1 MHRTAKS
8 YERRIG
14 SMRYRLVVTI
24 LLCSLALV
32 VVPSAWAQTKSVFVL
47 GTERDAAT
55 EAMGDGLRDA
65 LKAVGFI
72 EGRNLKMLVETVV
85 DDEQRLSQQAL
96 NLVLGRPDVLVALS
110 IPAAQALMRHTKQ
123 MPIVFVGVTDPVQA
137 ELVPSWSASGT
148 NVTGVSDLLTMAR
161 RVQLIRQFV
170 PQARRIGV
178 VFNPVDAASVIVIRE
193 FQEQLTK
200 AGMLMVEVAAL
211 RALDVAAASRSLI
224 GKVDAMHT
232 FWDSHTQAA
241 YPGLVKVA
249 NDSKIALLAAD
260 TVSVQAGAL
269 AALVVTERDVGA
281 TAGRQVIRI
290 LRGTKPGAIAP
301 EVVSRPQVQI
311 NLVAAKKQGV
321 SLPDSLL
328 KTTTVIVKE

>member
-1 MHRTAKS
+1 
-8 YERRIG
+8 
-14 SMRYRLVVTI
+14 MRYRVVVAI
-24 LLCSLALV
+24 LLCSLTLV
-32 VVPSAWAQTKSVFVL
+32 ATPSAWAQNKSVSVL
-47 GTERDAAT
+47 GTEREAGA
-55 EAMGDGLRDA
+55 EAMRDGLRDA

-72 EGRNLKMLVETVV
+72 EGRNLKLVVETVV

-110 IPAAQALMRHTKQ
+110 VPAAQALMRHTKQ
-123 MPIVFVGVTDPVQA
+123 MPIVFAGVTDPVQA

-161 RVQLIRQFV
+161 RVQMIRQFV

-178 VFNPVDAASVIVIRE
+178 VYNPADAASVIVIRE
-193 FQEQLTK
+193 FQDQLTK

-211 RALDVAAASRSLI
+211 RAVDVAAASRSLI

-241 YPGLVKVA
+241 YSGLVKVA
-249 NDSKIALLAAD
+249 NDSKMALLAAD
-260 TVSVQAGAL
+260 TFNVQAGAL

-281 TAGRQVIRI
+281 AAGRLVIRI
-290 LRGTKPGAIAP
+290 LRGSKPGSIAP
-301 EVVSRPQVQI
+301 EVISRPQVQI

-328 KTTTVIVKE
+328 KTATVIVKE

>member
-1 MHRTAKS
+1 
-8 YERRIG
+8 
-14 SMRYRLVVTI
+14 MRYRVVVAI
-24 LLCSLALV
+24 LLCSLTLV
-32 VVPSAWAQTKSVFVL
+32 ATPSAWAQNKSVSVL
-47 GTERDAAT
+47 GTEREAGA
-55 EAMGDGLRDA
+55 EAMRDGLRDA

-72 EGRNLKMLVETVV
+72 EGRNLKLVVETVV

-110 IPAAQALMRHTKQ
+110 VPAAQALMRHTKQ
-123 MPIVFVGVTDPVQA
+123 MPIVFAGVTDPVQA

-161 RVQLIRQFV
+161 RVQMIRQFV

-178 VFNPVDAASVIVIRE
+178 VYNPADAASVIVIRE

-232 FWDSHTQAA
+232 FWDTHTHAA

-249 NDSKIALLAAD
+249 NDSKMALLAAD

-269 AALVVTERDVGA
+269 AALVITERDVGA
-281 TAGRQVIRI
+281 AAGRQVIRI
-290 LRGTKPGAIAP
+290 LRGTKPGSIAP
-301 EVVSRPQVQI
+301 EVMSRPQVQI

-328 KTTTVIVKE
+328 KTATVIVKE

>member
-1 MHRTAKS
+1 
-8 YERRIG
+8 
-14 SMRYRLVVTI
+14 MRYR
-24 LLCSLALV
+24 V
-32 VVPSAWAQTKSVFVL
+32 VVAILFFSLTLLAAPSAWAQTKSVSVL
-47 GTERDAAT
+47 GTERDAGA
-55 EAMGDGLRDA
+55 EAMRDGLRDA

-72 EGRNLKMLVETVV
+72 EGRNLKLLSETVV

-110 IPAAQALMRHTKQ
+110 APAAQALMRHTKQ
-123 MPIVFVGVTDPVQA
+123 MPIVFAGVTDPVQA
-137 ELVPSWSASGT
+137 DLVPAWSASGT

-161 RVQLIRQFV
+161 RVQMIRQFV
-170 PQARRIGV
+170 PQARRVGV
-178 VFNPVDAASVIVIRE
+178 VYNPADAASVVVIRE

-249 NDSKIALLAAD
+249 NDSKTALLAAD
-260 TVSVQAGAL
+260 TAGVQAGAL
-269 AALVVTERDVGA
+269 AALVVSERDVGA
-281 TAGRQVIRI
+281 AAGRQVIRI
-290 LRGTKPGAIAP
+290 LRGTKPGSIAP
-301 EVVSRPQVQI
+301 EVIGKPQVQI
-311 NLVAAKKQGV
+311 NLVAAKKQGI
-321 SLPDSLL
+321 SLPDALL
-328 KTTTVIVKE
+328 KTATVIVKE

>member
-1 MHRTAKS
+1 
-8 YERRIG
+8 
-14 SMRYRLVVTI
+14 
-24 LLCSLALV
+24 LLCGLALV
-32 VVPSAWAQTKSVFVL
+32 ATQSAWAQTKSVSVL
-47 GTERDAAT
+47 GTEREAGA
-55 EAMGDGLRDA
+55 EAMRDGLRDA

-72 EGRNLKMLVETVV
+72 EGRNLKLVVETVV

-110 IPAAQALMRHTKQ
+110 VPAAQALMRHTKQ
-123 MPIVFVGVTDPVQA
+123 MPIVFAGVTDPVQA

-161 RVQLIRQFV
+161 RVQMIRQFV
-170 PQARRIGV
+170 PRARRIGV
-178 VFNPVDAASVIVIRE
+178 VYNPADAASVVVIRE

-249 NDSKIALLAAD
+249 NDSKMALLAAD

-269 AALVVTERDVGA
+269 AALVITERDVGVA
-281 TAGRQVIRI
+281 AGRQVIRI
-290 LRGTKPGAIAP
+290 LRGTKPGSIAP
-301 EVVSRPQVQI
+301 EVIGKPQVQI

-321 SLPDSLL
+321 TLPDSLL
-328 KTTTVIVKE
+328 KTATVIVKE

>member
-1 MHRTAKS
+1 
-8 YERRIG
+8 
-14 SMRYRLVVTI
+14 MRYRLVVAV
-24 LLCSLALV
+24 LLCSLTLV
-32 VVPSAWAQTKSVFVL
+32 AGPSAWSQTKSVSVL
-47 GTERDAAT
+47 GTERDAGA
-55 EAMGDGLRDA
+55 EAMRDGLRDA

-72 EGRNLKMLVETVV
+72 EGRNLKLVVETVV

-96 NLVLGRPDVLVALS
+96 NLVLVRPDVLVALS

-123 MPIVFVGVTDPVQA
+123 MPIVFAGVTDPVQA

-161 RVQLIRQFV
+161 RVQMIRQFV
-170 PQARRIGV
+170 PQARRVGV
-178 VFNPVDAASVIVIRE
+178 VYNPADAASVVVIRE

-249 NDSKIALLAAD
+249 NDSKTALLAAD
-260 TVSVQAGAL
+260 TAGVQAGAL
-269 AALVVTERDVGA
+269 AALVVTEREVGA
-281 TAGRQVIRI
+281 AAGRQVVRI
-290 LRGTKPGAIAP
+290 LRGVKPGSIAP
-301 EVVSRPQVQI
+301 EVLSRPQVQI

-328 KTTTVIVKE
+328 KTATVIVKE